1 MPIDSLQTLDII
13 EAMENFLV
21 KKRPPVHI
29 RPKLD
34 IGYKIEDQS
43 IYIFEVRPKWDN
55 PEVIQEHNI
64 AKTTFVK
71 AKDYWKVYW
80 MRQDLKW
87 HSYTPKPTVKKL
99 SEFIELVI
107 EDKHHCFWG

>member
-21 KKRPPVHI
+21 KKRPHVHI

-43 IYIFEVRPKWDN
+43 IYIFEILPKWDN

-64 AKTTFVK
+64 AKTTCPLLVFSPTSLSPAMKKELRVPKYFPTCQVIFSSAFFPNQKPVFV
-71 AKDYWKVYW
+71 
-80 MRQDLKW
+80 
-87 HSYTPKPTVKKL
+87 
-99 SEFIELVI
+99 
-107 EDKHHCFWG
+107 C